1 MKRMT
6 TRKKTGT
13 KLPALLDRD
22 HSLVA
27 FNERVFSWA
36 VRDDVPLLERLRFL
50 SIVSSNLD
58 EFFEVRMAPHL
69 AEYLGEAK
77 SKIGE
82 VLDYQNISSSIQAL
96 VATQYTLFNEVLLP
110 KLQKQHVH
118 IIAHS
123 HRPRHNV
130 SGWPPIFKMKLS
142 LWSSRYRLTLRT
154 PFHRLPVRR

>member
-36 VRDDVPLLERLRFL
+36 VRTDVPLLERLRFL

-96 VATQYTLFNEVLLP
+96 VATKCCCRSCRNNMCTSLHTV
-110 KLQKQHVH
+110 
-118 IIAHS
+118 IG
-123 HRPRHNV
+123 PRHNV
-130 SGWPPIFKMKLS
+130 NGCPPISKMKLS
-142 LWSSRYRLTLRT
+142 LWLSRYRLTLRT